1 MQGLTDRLIKLK
13 VERRMAEKLIW
24 MELWAGDADA
34 NMTLFVR
41 GHSDGNV
48 VVAMTSND
56 NRTMFTQNE
65 KFSNYDDAIVWLQEH
80 HFHQTA
86 PRHDFK

>member
-1 MQGLTDRLIKLK
+1 
-13 VERRMAEKLIW
+13 MADKLIW
-24 MELWAGDADA
+24 MELWAGDDNA

-48 VVAMTSND
+48 VVAMTAND

-65 KFSNYDDAIVWLQEH
+65 KFNNYDDAVTWLHEH

-86 PRHDFK
+86 ARHNFK

>member
-1 MQGLTDRLIKLK
+1 
-13 VERRMAEKLIW
+13 MADKLIW
-24 MELWAGDADA
+24 MELWAGDDNA

-41 GHSDGNV
+41 GHTDGSV
-48 VVAMTSND
+48 VVAMTNND

-65 KFSNYDDAIVWLQEH
+65 KFPTYDDAQSWLHEH

-86 PRHDFK
+86 ARHNFK